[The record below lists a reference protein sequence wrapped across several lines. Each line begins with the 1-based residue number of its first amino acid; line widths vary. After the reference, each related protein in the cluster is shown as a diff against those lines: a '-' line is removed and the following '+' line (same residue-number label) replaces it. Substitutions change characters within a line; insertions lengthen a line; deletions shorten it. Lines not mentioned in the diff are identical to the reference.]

1 MRKAGGFIFLVL
13 SSLICCGM
21 LAETL
26 RKCVEDVGVERNV
39 RVRLSKFIPLSP
51 NQNEALTHDPTSASA
66 RRLSFNAHGCAG
78 AISRREE
85 EKERKI
91 RDLRQA
97 QGVTGTRDCT
107 RR

>member
-51 NQNEALTHDPTSASA
+51 NQNEALTHDPTSTSA

-78 AISRREE
+78 AIFRREE
-85 EKERKI
+85 EKKTEDSRSE
-91 RDLRQA
+91 
-97 QGVTGTRDCT
+97 TGAGSDRNTGRA